1 MLTTGALQVQDV
13 FRIGRATE
21 QLVHGEAEAGHPEFV
36 SDLCLWS
43 MNERTCSRPFC
54 EYRDS
59 NRNARIAHIIHALKT
74 LTNADYKNITR
85 LAKDVA
91 KIVTEFEAKGVRISQ
106 RRR

>member
-1 MLTTGALQVQDV
+1 MREHVRD
-13 FRIGRATE
+13 
-21 QLVHGEAEAGHPEFV
+21 
-36 SDLCLWS
+36 
-43 MNERTCSRPFC
+43 PFC

-91 KIVTEFEAKGVRISQ
+91 KIVT
-106 RRR
+106 